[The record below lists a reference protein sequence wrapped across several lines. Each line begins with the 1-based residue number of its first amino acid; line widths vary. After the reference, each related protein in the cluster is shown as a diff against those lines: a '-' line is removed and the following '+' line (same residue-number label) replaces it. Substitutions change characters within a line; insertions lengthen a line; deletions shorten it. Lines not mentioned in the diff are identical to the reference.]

1 LSPSG
6 SGPGFAAGERADG
19 THVALAERADGL
31 HTDPRELIADRP
43 MSALQIGI
51 IAVLCCLNGLDGFD
65 VLTISFAA
73 PGIVRAWALSP
84 DVLGL
89 VISTGLAATGF
100 GSLVLAP
107 LADRLGRRPMI
118 AASLVSMTVGML
130 VCALAPT
137 TLVLAAGRLL
147 TGLGVGA
154 VVPCLSALAAEYAS
168 RRFRDLAVV
177 IVATGFPVG
186 GLLGGALSSALL
198 EHFDWRSVFVAGAL
212 TTGVLALISVWY
224 LPESIEYL
232 IARRSSNA
240 RARINTILARLRRPA
255 IQTLPEPGAVK
266 TGTSLLDIVLR
277 PELLG
282 IALFITVI
290 YALHNAT
297 TYYALN
303 WIPKIVADLSLSQSQ
318 AATVGAWCSGGGII
332 GALFAA
338 WMSTRYDIKLLAG
351 AGLLGAAVLLWIF
364 AHTPG
369 QMALLITAS
378 GVLGACLYGGQTSLY
393 ALMTRSFPIQV
404 RATGIGFVT
413 GVGRVGGI
421 VAPLVSGH
429 LLGKGL
435 GYAQVSTVMALGS
448 LIGGIALFTP
458 VRWGRSSVP
467 PQGRP
472 T

>member
-1 LSPSG
+1 
-6 SGPGFAAGERADG
+6 
-19 THVALAERADGL
+19 VDGL
-31 HTDPRELIADRP
+31 RTDPRELIADRP
-43 MSALQIGI
+43 MSGLQVGI

-73 PGIVRAWALSP
+73 PGIVRAWAISP

-89 VISTGLAATGF
+89 VISIGLAATGV
-100 GSLVLAP
+100 GSLFLAP
-107 LADRLGRRPMI
+107 VADRLGRRPMI
-118 AASLVSMTVGML
+118 AASLISMTAGML

-137 TLVLAAGRLL
+137 TLVLSAGRLL

-154 VVPCLSALAAEYAS
+154 VVPCLSALAAEYAN
-168 RRFRDLAVV
+168 RRYRDLAVV

-198 EHFDWRSVFVAGAL
+198 ASFDWRSVFVAGAV
-212 TTGVLALISVWY
+212 TTAVLACIAVWY

-232 IARRSSNA
+232 IARRRANA
-240 RARINTILARLRRPA
+240 VARINSVMARLRRPA
-255 IQTLPEPGAVK
+255 IQTLPEAGAVK

-282 IALFITVI
+282 VALFVTFI

-297 TYYALN
+297 TYYSLN
-303 WIPKIVADLSLSQSQ
+303 WIPKIVVDLSLSQSQ
-318 AATVGAWCSGGGII
+318 AATVGAWCSGGGIL

-338 WMSTRYDIKLLAG
+338 WMSTRFDIRPLTGLA
-351 AGLLGAAVLLWIF
+351 LLGAAGFLWVF
-364 AHTPG
+364 VNTPG
-369 QMALLITAS
+369 QMALLMTAS
-378 GVLGACLYGGQTSLY
+378 GVLGACLYGAQTSLY
-393 ALMTRSFPIQV
+393 ALMTRSFPIHV

-421 VAPLVSGH
+421 AAPIVSGH

-435 GYAQVSTVMALGS
+435 SYVQVSTLMALGS
-448 LIGGIALFTP
+448 LIGGVALFVP
-458 VRWGRSSVP
+458 GPWRRASAPP
-467 PQGRP
+467 PQARA